1 MTRPQAWTPETK
13 PLWLISDPDERMRR
27 SVVESLEP
35 QRRPK
40 RTREPSRWP
49 RSTVAAAPQVSGLFT
64 GCECCAMKSDDE
76 DEVAH
81 ATSQLRAPRGARHQW
96 PV

>member
-49 RSTVAAAPQVSGLFT
+49 RSTVAAAPQVSGSKRADHDSRGRGGRGGAGGT
-64 GCECCAMKSDDE
+64 GDG
-76 DEVAH
+76 
-81 ATSQLRAPRGARHQW
+81 GA
-96 PV
+96 

>member
-1 MTRPQAWTPETK
+1 MTRPQTWTPETK

-81 ATSQLRAPRGARHQW
+81 ATSQLRAPRGARNQW

>member
-40 RTREPSRWP
+40 RTREPSRCRARP
-49 RSTVAAAPQVSGLFT
+49 PPPLRRSVVCLQALNV
-64 GCECCAMKSDDE
+64 
-76 DEVAH
+76 V
-81 ATSQLRAPRGARHQW
+81 R
-96 PV
+96 